1 MPACRR
7 AGKDSQPIAL
17 RKNVPFFEAFLKAGV
32 QLSLF
37 WNFSLRGNIEQS
49 CTPTER
55 GPYIFELIREY
66 KQKDAAM
73 HGE

>member
-1 MPACRR
+1 MGEFGAIRGSR
-7 AGKDSQPIAL
+7 EEYI
-17 RKNVPFFEAFLKAGV
+17 PFFEAFLKAGV

-66 KQKDAAM
+66 KQKDAAL